1 MPTTRRAPPPSGDV
15 PEPPQVVVDFTAQWC
30 GPCRMIGPKFEEF
43 SLTYTDLLFVKVD
56 VDDCDSVAAKAGIS
70 AMPTFQVYKAG
81 QKVDEIVGASPEK
94 LEALIKAALTK
105 GGGRGSPPPPPAA
118 APALHFLW
126 L

>member
-1 MPTTRRAPPPSGDV
+1 MRRRRREGGRGACSLAAMVRAIKDGADWAENVKNSGKTV
-15 PEPPQVVVDFTAQWC
+15 IVDFTAVWC

-43 SLTYTDLLFVKVD
+43 SLTFTDMLFVKVD
-56 VDDCDSVAAKAGIS
+56 VDECDSVAAKAGIS

-105 GGGRGSPPPPPAA
+105 
-118 APALHFLW
+118 
-126 L
+126 

>member
-1 MPTTRRAPPPSGDV
+1 MGDCDGAHDRGRGGLGGYHQRGQDGGGGLHGAVVRPVPDDRPQIRGVLPDLHGPP
-15 PEPPQVVVDFTAQWC
+15 
-30 GPCRMIGPKFEEF
+30 
-43 SLTYTDLLFVKVD
+43 LFKVD

-105 GGGRGSPPPPPAA
+105 WGGRGSFPPPPAA
-118 APALHFLW
+118 APA
-126 L
+126 

>member
-1 MPTTRRAPPPSGDV
+1 
-15 PEPPQVVVDFTAQWC
+15 VVVDFTAQWC

-105 GGGRGSPPPPPAA
+105 
-118 APALHFLW
+118 
-126 L
+126 